1 MLSPKT
7 LPALQSALKDAGLDG
22 WLLYDFRGLNP
33 VAGSLCRARLE
44 AHAAVCTPCSQRL
57 AAARSRKH
65 RLRAIGD
72 AERAPASLHDA
83 VMAALRG
90 VRGSRTS

>member
-1 MLSPKT
+1 MAVPSRPD
-7 LPALQSALKDAGLDG
+7 AIDAGCAAFRSAFDAAADG
-22 WLLYDFRGLNP
+22 ES
-33 VAGSLCRARLE
+33 GSLCRARLE